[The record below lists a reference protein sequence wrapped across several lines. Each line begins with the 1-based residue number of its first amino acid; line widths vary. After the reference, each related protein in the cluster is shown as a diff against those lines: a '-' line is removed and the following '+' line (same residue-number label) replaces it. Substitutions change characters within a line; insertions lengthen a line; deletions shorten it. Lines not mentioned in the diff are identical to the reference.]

1 MSLKRAKEYLK
12 EFGFEDRVMEFP
24 ISSKTVKEAAIAIG
38 CREEEIG
45 KTLSFLIGDK
55 PILIVVAGT
64 SKIDNY
70 KYKEVFSVKAKMVPV
85 EMLSEVVGHDAGGVC
100 PFGINDGV
108 EVYLD
113 ESLKRLE
120 IVYPACGSS
129 NSGVKLTVDE
139 LEKISNIKG
148 WIDVCKNM

>member
-12 EFGFEDRVMEFP
+12 EFGFEDRIMEFP

-45 KTLSFLIGDK
+45 KTLSFLVGDK

-64 SKIDNY
+64 SKIDNH
-70 KYKEVFSVKAKMVPV
+70 KYKEEFSVKAKMVPV
-85 EMLSEVVGHDAGGVC
+85 EMLSEIIGHEAGGVC

-113 ESLKRLE
+113 KSLKRLE
-120 IVYPACGSS
+120 NVYPACGSS

-139 LEKISNIKG
+139 LERISNIKG
-148 WIDVCKNM
+148 WVDVCKDM

>member
-24 ISSKTVKEAAIAIG
+24 ISSKTVKEASIAIG
-38 CREEEIG
+38 CMEEEIG
-45 KTLSFLIGDK
+45 KTLSFLVGDK

-64 SKIDNY
+64 SKIDNH
-70 KYKEVFSVKAKMVPV
+70 KYKEEFSVKAKMVPV
-85 EMLSEVVGHDAGGVC
+85 EMLSEVIGHEAGGVC

-113 ESLKRLE
+113 KSLKRLE
-120 IVYPACGSS
+120 NVYPACGSS

-139 LEKISNIKG
+139 LERISNIKG
-148 WIDVCKNM
+148 WVDVCKDM

>member
-38 CREEEIG
+38 CREEEVG
-45 KTLSFLIGDK
+45 KTLSFLVGDK

-64 SKIDNY
+64 SKIDNH
-70 KYKEVFSVKAKMVPV
+70 KYKKEFSVKAKMVPV
-85 EMLSEVVGHDAGGVC
+85 EMLSEVIGHEAGGVC
-100 PFGINDGV
+100 PFGINEGV

-113 ESLKRLE
+113 KSLKRLE
-120 IVYPACGSS
+120 NVYPACGSS
-129 NSGVKLTVDE
+129 NSGIKLTVDE

-148 WIDVCKNM
+148 WVDVCKNM

>member
-24 ISSKTVKEAAIAIG
+24 ISSKTVKEASIAIG
-38 CREEEIG
+38 CMEEEIG
-45 KTLSFLIGDK
+45 KTLSFLVGDK

-64 SKIDNY
+64 SKIDNH
-70 KYKEVFSVKAKMVPV
+70 KYKEEFSVKAKMVPV
-85 EMLSEVVGHDAGGVC
+85 EMLSEIIGHEAGGVC

-113 ESLKRLE
+113 KSLKRLE
-120 IVYPACGSS
+120 NVYPACGSS

-139 LEKISNIKG
+139 LERISNIKG
-148 WIDVCKNM
+148 WVDVCKDM

>member
-12 EFGFEDRVMEFP
+12 EFGFEDRVMEFT

-64 SKIDNY
+64 SKIDNH

>member
-38 CREEEIG
+38 CREEEVG
-45 KTLSFLIGDK
+45 KTLSFLVGDK

-64 SKIDNY
+64 SKIDNH
-70 KYKEVFSVKAKMVPV
+70 KYKEEFSVKAKMVPA
-85 EMLSEVVGHDAGGVC
+85 EMLSEIIGHEAGGVC

-113 ESLKRLE
+113 KSLKKLE
-120 IVYPACGSS
+120 KVYPACGSS

-139 LEKISNIKG
+139 LERISNIKS
-148 WIDVCKNM
+148 WVDVCKDM

>member
-38 CREEEIG
+38 CMEEEIG
-45 KTLSFLIGDK
+45 KTLSFLVGDK

-64 SKIDNY
+64 SKIDNH
-70 KYKEVFSVKAKMVPV
+70 KYKEEFSVKAKMVPV
-85 EMLSEVVGHDAGGVC
+85 EMLSEIIGHEAGGVC

-113 ESLKRLE
+113 KSLKRLE
-120 IVYPACGSS
+120 NVYPACGSS

-139 LEKISNIKG
+139 LERISNIKG
-148 WIDVCKNM
+148 WVDVCKDM

>member
-45 KTLSFLIGDK
+45 KTLSFLVGDK

-64 SKIDNY
+64 SKIDNH
-70 KYKEVFSVKAKMVPV
+70 KYKEEFSVKAKMVPV
-85 EMLSEVVGHDAGGVC
+85 EILSEVIGHEAGGVC

-113 ESLKRLE
+113 KSLKKLE
-120 IVYPACGSS
+120 NVYPACGSS

-148 WIDVCKNM
+148 WVDVCKDM

>member
-24 ISSKTVKEAAIAIG
+24 ISSKTVREAAIAIG
-38 CREEEIG
+38 CMEEEIG
-45 KTLSFLIGDK
+45 KTLSFLVGDK

-64 SKIDNY
+64 SKIDNH
-70 KYKEVFSVKAKMVPV
+70 KYKEEFSVKAKMAPV
-85 EMLSEVVGHDAGGVC
+85 EMLSEIIGHEAGGVC

-113 ESLKRLE
+113 KSLKRLE
-120 IVYPACGSS
+120 NVYPACGSS

-139 LEKISNIKG
+139 LERISNIKG
-148 WIDVCKNM
+148 WVDVCKDM

>member
-38 CREEEIG
+38 CREEEVG
-45 KTLSFLIGDK
+45 KTLSFLVGDK

-64 SKIDNY
+64 SKIDNH
-70 KYKEVFSVKAKMVPV
+70 KYKEEFSVKAKMVPV
-85 EMLSEVVGHDAGGVC
+85 EILLEVIGHEAGGVC

-113 ESLKRLE
+113 KSLKKLE
-120 IVYPACGSS
+120 KVYPACGSS

-139 LEKISNIKG
+139 LERISNIKG
-148 WIDVCKNM
+148 WVDVCKDM

>member
-24 ISSKTVKEAAIAIG
+24 ISSKTVREAAFASG
-38 CREEEIG
+38 CMEEEIG
-45 KTLSFLIGDK
+45 KTLSFLVGDK

-64 SKIDNY
+64 SKIDNH
-70 KYKEVFSVKAKMVPV
+70 KYKEEFSVKAKMVPV
-85 EMLSEVVGHDAGGVC
+85 EMLSEIIGHEAGGVC

-113 ESLKRLE
+113 KSLKRLE
-120 IVYPACGSS
+120 NVYPACGSS

-139 LEKISNIKG
+139 LERISNIKG
-148 WIDVCKNM
+148 WVDVCKDM

>member
-12 EFGFEDRVMEFP
+12 EFGFEDRVMEVP

-45 KTLSFLIGDK
+45 KTLSFLVGDK

-64 SKIDNY
+64 SKIDNH
-70 KYKEVFSVKAKMVPV
+70 KYKKEFSVKAKMVPV
-85 EMLSEVVGHDAGGVC
+85 EMLSEVIGHEAGSVC
-100 PFGINDGV
+100 PFGINNGV

-113 ESLKRLE
+113 KSLKRLE
-120 IVYPACGSS
+120 NVYPACGSS

-139 LEKISNIKG
+139 LERISNIKG
-148 WIDVCKNM
+148 WVDVCKDM

>member
-24 ISSKTVKEAAIAIG
+24 ISSKTVREAAIAIG
-38 CREEEIG
+38 CGEEEIG
-45 KTLSFLIGDK
+45 KTLSFLVGDK

-64 SKIDNY
+64 SKIDNH
-70 KYKEVFSVKAKMVPV
+70 KYKEEFSVKAKMVPV
-85 EMLSEVVGHDAGGVC
+85 EMLSEIIGHEAGGVC
-100 PFGINDGV
+100 PFGINNGV

-113 ESLKRLE
+113 KSLKRLE
-120 IVYPACGSS
+120 NVYPACGSS

-139 LEKISNIKG
+139 LERISNIKG
-148 WIDVCKNM
+148 WVDVCKDM

>member
-38 CREEEIG
+38 CREEEVG
-45 KTLSFLIGDK
+45 KTLSFLVGDK

-64 SKIDNY
+64 SKIDNH
-70 KYKEVFSVKAKMVPV
+70 KYKKEFSVKAKMVPV
-85 EMLSEVVGHDAGGVC
+85 EMLSEVIGHGAGGVC

-108 EVYLD
+108 AVYLD
-113 ESLKRLE
+113 KSLKKLE
-120 IVYPACGSS
+120 NVYPACGSS

-139 LEKISNIKG
+139 LERISNIKG
-148 WIDVCKNM
+148 WVDVCKDM

>member
-45 KTLSFLIGDK
+45 KTLSFLVGDK

-64 SKIDNY
+64 SKIDNH
-70 KYKEVFSVKAKMVPV
+70 KYKEEFSVKAKMVPV
-85 EMLSEVVGHDAGGVC
+85 EILLEVIGHEAGGVC

-113 ESLKRLE
+113 KSLKRLE
-120 IVYPACGSS
+120 NVYPACGSS

-139 LEKISNIKG
+139 LERISNIKG
-148 WIDVCKNM
+148 WVDVCKDM

>member
-24 ISSKTVKEAAIAIG
+24 ISSKTVREAAIAIG
-38 CREEEIG
+38 CMEEEIG
-45 KTLSFLIGDK
+45 KTLSFLVGDK

-64 SKIDNY
+64 SKIDNH
-70 KYKEVFSVKAKMVPV
+70 KYKEEFSVKAKMVPV
-85 EMLSEVVGHDAGGVC
+85 EMLSEIIGHEAGGVC

-113 ESLKRLE
+113 KSLKRLE
-120 IVYPACGSS
+120 NVYPACGSS
-129 NSGVKLTVDE
+129 NSGVKLTIDE
-139 LEKISNIKG
+139 LERISNIKG
-148 WIDVCKNM
+148 WVDVCKDM

>member
-1 MSLKRAKEYLK
+1 MSLKRAKEYLN

-38 CREEEIG
+38 CMEEEIG
-45 KTLSFLIGDK
+45 KTLSFLVGDK

-64 SKIDNY
+64 SKIDNH
-70 KYKEVFSVKAKMVPV
+70 KYKEEFSVKAKMVPV
-85 EMLSEVVGHDAGGVC
+85 EMLSEIIGHEAGGVC

-113 ESLKRLE
+113 KSLKRLE
-120 IVYPACGSS
+120 NVYPACGSS

-139 LEKISNIKG
+139 LERISNIKG
-148 WIDVCKNM
+148 WVDVCKDM

>member
-24 ISSKTVKEAAIAIG
+24 ISSKTVREAAIAIG
-38 CREEEIG
+38 CMEEEIG
-45 KTLSFLIGDK
+45 KTLSFLVGDK

-64 SKIDNY
+64 SKIDNH
-70 KYKEVFSVKAKMVPV
+70 KYKEEFSVKAKMVPV
-85 EMLSEVVGHDAGGVC
+85 EMLSEIIGHEAGGVC

-113 ESLKRLE
+113 KSLKRLE
-120 IVYPACGSS
+120 NVYPACGSS

-139 LEKISNIKG
+139 LERISNIKG
-148 WIDVCKNM
+148 WVDVCKDM

>member
-38 CREEEIG
+38 CMEEEIG
-45 KTLSFLIGDK
+45 KTLSFLVGDK

-64 SKIDNY
+64 SKIDNH
-70 KYKEVFSVKAKMVPV
+70 KYKEEFSVKAKMVPV
-85 EMLSEVVGHDAGGVC
+85 EMLSEIIGHEAGGVC

-108 EVYLD
+108 AVYLD
-113 ESLKRLE
+113 KSLKKIE
-120 IVYPACGSS
+120 NVYPACGSS

-139 LEKISNIKG
+139 LERISNIKG
-148 WIDVCKNM
+148 WVDVCKDM